1 MSHIEVV
8 SRTNVVEVKPFS
20 GLYTAPDMLSMTVQ
34 YIMPT
39 LPTANCFALLAFFIE
54 RLLPEGA
61 GVSYKEIVARTCIK
75 SNKTACVTVDRL
87 ILTGTILAD
96 SRNKRDTE
104 NVYRLNPDY
113 VITMPQNQVVDRA
126 TQASVE
132 ITQACVEKE
141 DETSK
146 TKPCVKTTYPVNTG
160 DSEPCVKTTLLTTI
174 NTCNTCKCGAHE
186 LHVRNREHTHEAHTH
201 EAHTRMWDEALWHL
215 EHQVMP
221 AVFRNLFMGLCV
233 LEVWGDCLVLQAN
246 SDYQRAWLEK
256 DHLDKILQTVQEFED
271 YRYITTIEVVARKRG

>member
-160 DSEPCVKTTLLTTI
+160 DSEPCVIHVIHVNVEHT
-174 NTCNTCKCGAHE
+174 HE
-186 LHVRNREHTHEAHTH
+186 AHTHEAHTH